1 MEQPKQTVIYVTRE
15 IERAMGMA
23 PNEHYRIVANRTP
36 YGETIKK
43 QYPDFVTLVESPTP
57 KLLGTGELL
66 DHPKTAAVYEEIAN
80 SFITPAKAT
89 VQDRSADS
97 PVIPA
102 KAGIQGQT
110 TGNGNTLDSRFH
122 GNDKTIPNFL
132 VFKNTARIEP
142 IAHAHG
148 WKLVNPLA
156 SLSEQV
162 ENKISQVAWLENSAE
177 YYLPKHQVGPLKRM
191 TWTGEPFVLQ
201 WGHGHTGDG
210 TILVNSQAEL
220 DKWKAR
226 FPYRMTRV
234 SALVSGPSFTVN
246 ALVAGDDVLIG
257 NPSYQITG
265 MAPFTDSRFATVGND
280 WSAVRNI
287 LSEAEL
293 RSIENLAKD
302 IGMRLKDSGWRGLY
316 GVDIM
321 RDDERGRIFLIE
333 VNARQPASTPFESFL
348 QESERVKGAAG
359 LTIFEAHLKAL
370 LGEAI
375 TEPLIKIK
383 DGSQIIQRVTNA
395 VRSVPANAAS
405 ALESAGYQV
414 VSYANTEL
422 NADLLRIQSMNG
434 IMAGHDVFN
443 EKGKEIVKIVS
454 SK

>member
-1 MEQPKQTVIYVTRE
+1 MEPPKQTVIYVTRE
-15 IERAMGMA
+15 IERALGMA
-23 PNEHYRIVANRTP
+23 PNEHYRIITNRTP
-36 YGETIKK
+36 YGETIQK

-66 DHPKTAAVYEEIAN
+66 DNPKTAAVYEEIRLYAQ
-80 SFITPAKAT
+80 SSGSQLQAPC
-89 VQDRSADS
+89 
-97 PVIPA
+97 
-102 KAGIQGQT
+102 
-110 TGNGNTLDSRFH
+110 
-122 GNDKTIPNFL
+122 FL

-148 WKLVNPLA
+148 WKLINPLA
-156 SLSEQV
+156 SLSERV
-162 ENKISQVAWLENSAE
+162 ENKISQVAWLENSAA
-177 YYLPKHQVGPLKRM
+177 YYLPKHEVGPLKRVS
-191 TWTGEPFVLQ
+191 WTGEPFVLQ
-201 WGHGHTGDG
+201 WAHGHTGDG
-210 TILVNSQAEL
+210 TVLIDSQAEL
-220 DKWKAR
+220 EKLKAR

-234 SALVSGPSFTVN
+234 SALITGPSFTVN

-257 NPSYQITG
+257 NVSYQITG

-293 RSIENLAKD
+293 RSVENLAKD

-348 QESERVKGAAG
+348 QESERAKGAVG
-359 LTIFEAHLKAL
+359 ITMFEAHLKAL

-383 DGSQIIQRVTNA
+383 DGAQIIQRVTNT
-395 VRSVPANAAS
+395 VKSVATSAAS
-405 ALESAGYQV
+405 SLESAGYQV
-414 VSYANTEL
+414 VSYTNTEL
-422 NADLLRIQSMNG
+422 SADLLRVQSMNG
-434 IMAGHDVFN
+434 IMAGHNVFN
-443 EKGKEIVKIVS
+443 EKGKEIMEIIAK
-454 SK
+454 K